1 MLLGPESEERKYSEL
16 FWRFV
21 RCGPKARP
29 KKNFYILNFSIAL
42 SRWRKWF
49 YYRWSG
55 CQFGLSPPNDL
66 LLVAR
71 FFFASSINFA
81 NIFASQHSCLLKLF
95 AMRSRRSLDSERRQ
109 PQKILRWELFAM
121 ILFIFRGQRGALS
134 LSSSRVFDV
143 KPLLYILSIVECFFK
158 SLSHSATCQFIVHV
172 NSHCSRWEIF
182 NIFYLCGF

>member
-1 MLLGPESEERKYSEL
+1 MLLGPEERKYSEL
-16 FWRFV
+16 FWRFA

-42 SRWRKWF
+42 SRWQKWF

-134 LSSSRVFDV
+134 LNSSRAFWCKTASLHSLDCGMFLQIFITFGNVSIYRSREFT
-143 KPLLYILSIVECFFK
+143 LLEALEV
-158 SLSHSATCQFIVHV
+158 
-172 NSHCSRWEIF
+172 R
-182 NIFYLCGF
+182 NI